1 MKPTILVT
9 GATGY
14 IGGRLI
20 RELLDH
26 GYHVR
31 AMARRPE
38 VLANRSWAASVDL
51 VRADA
56 ENVDDLRR
64 ACEGVDCAYF
74 LIHGMGDGPGFAER
88 ERTTASNFAQAAKEA
103 GVSRIVYLSGLHPEG
118 APLSEHLAS
127 RVMVGEQLVASG
139 VPTLV
144 LQAAVIVGSGS
155 AAFEMMR
162 YLAERLPVMVA
173 PRWINNRIQP
183 IAVRDVMWYLRKAL
197 DVPANVSG
205 VYDIGGP
212 DILTYAEMIQIYA
225 HVNGLKRRMVLAVP
239 VLTPTLAGK
248 WIGLV
253 TPVPPAIAKPLIES
267 VVHDVVCRD
276 VSIHDYIPPPEGG
289 LIAFSQA
296 IRLALQRI
304 RDGQVFTSFASA
316 LGRSSA
322 AEPMP
327 DDPSWAGGDVFVD
340 ERQSDV
346 GATPAD
352 LWRVLE
358 GIGGQ
363 SGWYSWRFAWEVRG
377 LLDRVVGGP
386 GLRRGRRNEEYL
398 RVGDPVDWWR
408 VEYIEPGHTL
418 RLRAEMKLP
427 GQAWLELSSSERPSG
442 AEFRLRAI
450 FEPRGLAGRAY
461 WALVYP
467 FHGIVFGGMCRNIA
481 LAAEQLSAMS
491 DSVTTASVADG

>member
-1 MKPTILVT
+1 M
-9 GATGY
+9 
-14 IGGRLI
+14 
-20 RELLDH
+20 
-26 GYHVR
+26 
-31 AMARRPE
+31 
-38 VLANRSWAASVDL
+38 
-51 VRADA
+51 
-56 ENVDDLRR
+56 
-64 ACEGVDCAYF
+64 
-74 LIHGMGDGPGFAER
+74 
-88 ERTTASNFAQAAKEA
+88 
-103 GVSRIVYLSGLHPEG
+103 
-118 APLSEHLAS
+118 
-127 RVMVGEQLVASG
+127 ASG

-183 IAVRDVMWYLRKAL
+183 IAVRDVMWYLRKSL
-197 DVPANVSG
+197 EVPGEVTG
-205 VYDIGGP
+205 LYDIGGP

-225 HVNGLKRRMVLAVP
+225 HVTGLKRRIVVSVP
-239 VLTPTLAGK
+239 VLTPNLAGK

-276 VSIHDYIPPPEGG
+276 DSIHAHIPPPADG
-289 LIAFSQA
+289 LVAFSQA
-296 IRLALQRI
+296 IRLAMQRI

-340 ERQSDV
+340 ERKVEVASS
-346 GATPAD
+346 AAD

-358 GIGGQ
+358 GIGGK
-363 SGWYSWRFAWEVRG
+363 SGWYSWKFAWEVRG
-377 LLDRVVGGP
+377 LLDRMVGGP
-386 GLRRGRRNEEYL
+386 GLRRGRRNENLL

-427 GQAWLELSSSERPSG
+427 GQAWLELTSCEQPDG
-442 AEFRLRAI
+442 AQFCMRAI

-481 LAAEQLSAMS
+481 TAAGRISATS
-491 DSVTTASVADG
+491 DAVTTTGVADG